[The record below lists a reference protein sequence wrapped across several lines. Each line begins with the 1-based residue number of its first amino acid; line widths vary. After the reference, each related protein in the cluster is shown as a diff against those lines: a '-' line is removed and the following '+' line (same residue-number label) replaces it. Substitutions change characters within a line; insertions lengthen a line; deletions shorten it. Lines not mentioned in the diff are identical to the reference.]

1 MKDERK
7 KILKEKKD
15 LQMDRKGLRGGM
27 KRMREREILITKEQK
42 RDDQCDQIRRFIG
55 LWATF

>member
-1 MKDERK
+1 M
-7 KILKEKKD
+7 KEKKD